1 MPRSIPLIFLILI
14 SVCSFVAETAT
25 APKRAHHG
33 QQNILFIGD
42 SHSVGVFGRTLT
54 ALLEASQPDSHVT
67 TIASCGSSPRWW
79 LKGYPTT
86 CGFWRHNADS
96 SDVNSLKNWTPTLDD
111 LINTVKPKIVI
122 VALGSNLVRLSEAER
137 YIDTETMMN
146 KVTEKATQCIWI
158 GPPDARKFS
167 AAAINDV
174 YVLLEKLANQYGCR
188 LVDSRKYT
196 HYPESGGDGLH
207 YNGIVGTARAK
218 LWAYN
223 VFRHDI
229 LPVL

>member
-1 MPRSIPLIFLILI
+1 MMLI
-14 SVCSFVAETAT
+14 SVCSFAAAAPT
-25 APKRAHHG
+25 APKGIHHG

-67 TIASCGSSPRWW
+67 TVASCGSSPRWW
-79 LKGYPTT
+79 LKGNPTA
-86 CGFWRHNADS
+86 CGFWRRNADGS
-96 SDVNSLKNWTPTLDD
+96 EVDDLKNTTPMLDD
-111 LINTVKPKIVI
+111 LINTVKPQLVI

-137 YIDTETMMN
+137 TIDTETMMN